1 MLCYEQPHQHPHISE
16 KERDYLKRK
25 IHNLK
30 ADKSDMPPTP
40 WKAILTSSP
49 VVALILSSV
58 CSVFNHF
65 HCDRNSKSVDQFQAL
80 FSWGFYI
87 VNTDISKYIN
97 DVLHVSVRKNGI
109 YSSLPKILSI
119 FVSVSSGFVSDWM
132 HEKRNMKL
140 TTIRKLFVALGN
152 H

>member
-1 MLCYEQPHQHPHISE
+1 M
-16 KERDYLKRK
+16 
-25 IHNLK
+25 
-30 ADKSDMPPTP
+30 
-40 WKAILTSSP
+40 
-49 VVALILSSV
+49 
-58 CSVFNHF
+58 
-65 HCDRNSKSVDQFQAL
+65 
-80 FSWGFYI
+80 
-87 VNTDISKYIN
+87 NTDISKYIN